1 MDEERLKEGTY
12 LSDKYFE
19 EQLERIREIRAGER
33 KFLPEGYGSICS
45 LSRRYSITGKRDS
58 LMFYCSKNS
67 KQKIFRNSGCRYV
80 KGYNKKNWITFY
92 TADEAREA
100 GYSECSHCSYV
111 GKLYTKSQNE
121 INQFCCKNALA
132 CHMYDGKLW
141 IQTPSSEWVI
151 HPVGKAKKLL
161 LNHKNEDIYRESYSK
176 SPVKGYHHQEITKG
190 SIGKSGK
197 TSAPE
202 YRQ

>member
-33 KFLPEGYGSICS
+33 KFLPEGYGSI
-45 LSRRYSITGKRDS
+45 
-58 LMFYCSKNS
+58 
-67 KQKIFRNSGCRYV
+67 
-80 KGYNKKNWITFY
+80 
-92 TADEAREA
+92 
-100 GYSECSHCSYV
+100 CSHCSYV